1 MTVSIAM
8 RRLALILLML
18 TLAINVE
25 CVRAQDRPEEP
36 GKIKSLEAETAAA
49 FDRKDFERAEDLLR
63 KHIEFEPG
71 NFVLYYNLACA
82 RAMRG
87 DPKDAAAWLEKAVE
101 HGFSDLVHME
111 RDAML
116 DSVRPEPAY
125 RRMVENWSVILDARR
140 DANLKAIEA
149 KYGKGYTTTA
159 DQALRLNYRSAF
171 EATTFEKAKA
181 ELTAIATWCD
191 ESIMPGIL
199 SGEEHDAWVTV
210 ILPTRDDYVDW
221 IVARY
226 GADAAG
232 GVSMVGG
239 AYLHDDKML
248 IAMDLGAT
256 LRHEFLHILHWR
268 SMTRLSQ
275 RHPIWVMEG
284 LCSLSEDIDI
294 DAEGKVKPAIS
305 WRTNMAKRMAKAGAI
320 RKIEEFAAMPHNRF
334 TGTRP
339 LANYAQARAIFL
351 MLERKGLLKSWYE
364 SYTKTFREDE
374 SGLQALLAV
383 TQTDAKG
390 FDRMFKQWLNE
401 LPAVP
406 EEIKPGMAS
415 LGVEV
420 NPGEGDGVEITT
432 VTRPRRELA
441 ELRIGDVMTALNGK
455 PVRDIAELVR
465 VLSSMAPG
473 ETVTVSYRRGKKT
486 GETSVVLI
494 AKEKERR

>member
-1 MTVSIAM
+1 M
-8 RRLALILLML
+8 RPLALIFLML
-18 TLAINVE
+18 SLAVGARVAVAQE
-25 CVRAQDRPEEP
+25 RAEEP
-36 GKIKSLEAETAAA
+36 GKIKSLAGETAAA
-49 FDRKDFERAEDLLR
+49 FDRRDFARAEELLR
-63 KHIEFEPG
+63 KHIAVEPG

-87 DPKDAAAWLEKAVE
+87 DPKDAAEWLERAVE

-125 RRMVENWSVILDARR
+125 RRMVENWSVILEARR
-140 DANLKAIEA
+140 DANLKAVEA
-149 KYGKGYTTTA
+149 KYSKGYTTTT
-159 DQALRLNYRSAF
+159 DDALRLNYRSAF

-181 ELTAIATWCD
+181 ELVAIAKWCD
-191 ESIMPGIL
+191 TSIIPGIL
-199 SGEEHDAWVTV
+199 DDDQRDAWVTV

-221 IVARY
+221 IVDRY
-226 GADAAG
+226 GTDATG

-275 RHPIWVMEG
+275 RHPIWIMEG
-284 LCSLSEDIDI
+284 LCSLPEDIDI
-294 DAEGKVKPAIS
+294 DAEGNARPAIS

-320 RKIEEFAAMPHNRF
+320 RKIEEFAGMPHHRF

-351 MLERKGLLKSWYE
+351 MLERKGLLKAWYE
-364 SYTKTFREDE
+364 SYTGTFREDE

-383 TQTDAKG
+383 TQTDAKS

-401 LPAVP
+401 LPAVA

-415 LGVEV
+415 LGVEI

-432 VTRPRRELA
+432 VTRPRRELG

-455 PVRDIAELVR
+455 PVRDVAELVR
-465 VLSSMAPG
+465 VLSTMAPG

-486 GETSVVLI
+486 GETSIVLI